1 MIKLL
6 SKWLSKEIKIWK
18 WLLFTH
24 IPTEKELCQRRRET
38 LEKLGF
44 VFFDEKKRDAFVKEI
59 REYDFMEG
67 LSDEEKEK

>member
-1 MIKLL
+1 MIKWL
-6 SKWLSKEIKIWK
+6 SKWLSKEIKILK

-24 IPTEKELCQRRRET
+24 IPTEKERCQRRRET

-44 VFFDEKKRDAFVKEI
+44 VFFDEKKRDAFIKEI

-67 LSDEEKEK
+67 LPNEEQEK

>member
-1 MIKLL
+1 MIKWL

-24 IPTEKELCQRRRET
+24 IPTEKERCQRRKEI

-67 LSDEEKEK
+67 LPNEEQEK